1 MKRFPG
7 RVDGVAVHPF
17 ASSLHLAEFQFPR
30 ETLAGP
36 RKFTQINCTVIMQD
50 DSSQLENCN
59 CHNSCPSIL
68 AQIFAL
74 IIVTKVQVCVH
85 LHFHCWQFIGGKHG
99 EGGKAGGDGFSWRE
113 ILNFFPTHF
122 LFKSG
127 QTATETCFVSAQ
139 APHLTLARPS

>member
-17 ASSLHLAEFQFPR
+17 ASSLHLAAFQFPR

-85 LHFHCWQFIGGKHG
+85 LHFHCWQFIGGKPEKEEKRVEMADLG
-99 EGGKAGGDGFSWRE
+99 LGNKNIRFELRLDGS
-113 ILNFFPTHF
+113 
-122 LFKSG
+122 
-127 QTATETCFVSAQ
+127 Q
-139 APHLTLARPS
+139 